1 MENKTKAMSTVLDPA
16 PIIEETSLVP
26 KIVTPVVG
34 TGTPAQLATLFL
46 NEQDG
51 MIKLIFHFGDNE
63 LRASS
68 VLLFSAVFI
77 ALQCV
82 TSGVWVSSGLFI
94 PAILSGAAMGKF
106 IYSTHF
112 EVAGVEGVVF
122 LTMIL
127 YEIV

>member
-1 MENKTKAMSTVLDPA
+1 MEEKTKTTSTFFDPA
-16 PIIEETSLVP
+16 PTKEEIQLLSQIFTL
-26 KIVTPVVG
+26 VG

-51 MIKLIFHFGDNE
+51 MIKLLFHFGDNE

-68 VLLFSAVFI
+68 VLLFSAVFL

-94 PAILSGAAMGKF
+94 PAILSGASMGKF
-106 IYSTHF
+106 FYSTYF
-112 EVAGVEGVVF
+112 EVAGVEGTGSLAMGV
-122 LTMIL
+122 
-127 YEIV
+127 Y